1 MHNLSLKACEQATSL
16 EETAAAVE
24 EITSITR
31 NNAQNA
37 IKMATLG
44 QTVKSAVIN
53 GQKLASKTANSM
65 EEIHEKV
72 AAITEAINIID
83 QIAFQTNILSLNA
96 AVEAATA
103 GEAGRGFA
111 VVAAEVRNLA
121 NRSADAAKEIKNLV
135 EDANLKTK
143 QGKDI
148 SDSMISGYEKLN
160 EIISQ
165 TIHII
170 DDVSS
175 ASKEQMLGIEQINDA
190 ISLLDRVT
198 QENANEANQ
207 TTQISTDVES
217 LAKQLVNDANNKKF
231 N

>member
-103 GEAGRGFA
+103 G
-111 VVAAEVRNLA
+111 
-121 NRSADAAKEIKNLV
+121 
-135 EDANLKTK
+135 
-143 QGKDI
+143 
-148 SDSMISGYEKLN
+148 
-160 EIISQ
+160 
-165 TIHII
+165 
-170 DDVSS
+170 
-175 ASKEQMLGIEQINDA
+175 
-190 ISLLDRVT
+190 
-198 QENANEANQ
+198 
-207 TTQISTDVES
+207 
-217 LAKQLVNDANNKKF
+217 
-231 N
+231 